1 MVTIALVWWVDST
14 GMGMHTS
21 LISFLLHA
29 LTLQKTS
36 LTMVDLLDQIT
47 WPSVECL
54 NAHPDHSLDNALKQV
69 GRHGLL

>member
-1 MVTIALVWWVDST
+1 
-14 GMGMHTS
+14 MHTS

-69 GRHGLL
+69 GGQGLP